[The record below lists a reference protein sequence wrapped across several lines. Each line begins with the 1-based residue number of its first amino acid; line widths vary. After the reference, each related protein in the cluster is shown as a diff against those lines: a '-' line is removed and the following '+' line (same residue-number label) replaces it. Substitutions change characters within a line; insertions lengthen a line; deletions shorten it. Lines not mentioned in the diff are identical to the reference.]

1 MSMQAIIAACQS
13 GANLYDFVRATT
25 KTRNDA
31 LEHAQALGQIV
42 DGLQALGYRF
52 TVTNHPE
59 WQSLLDLQGAARFL
73 YIKHLPDDQ
82 LGHAVGA
89 LATAVSDVNL
99 ATRIKF
105 SDAPPAPKQGPI
117 PIPVAIVSQPTT
129 TATSTVKR
137 DATGAIVATEIVT
150 VSEREQPDGDEAAA

>member
-31 LEHAQALGQIV
+31 LEHAQALGQIL
-42 DGLQALGYRF
+42 DGLQALGYKF
-52 TVTNHPE
+52 FCEPKE
-59 WQSLLDLQGAARFL
+59 WQTIIDLHGAARFL